1 MRRLLNIKS
10 YSQLLC
16 RVLLLV
22 SGVGLFA
29 GLTVVQVQAA
39 YVTPFPSGGTY
50 KILVLGDGFADGA
63 WLGLSGVLKGNK
75 KIELFKEVNYGAR
88 LTARGRQ
95 DWFKKLDKVL
105 NKRAY
110 DIAVVMI
117 GNGDRRKV
125 KIKGKSYGVGSPQW
139 RSYYAERIRGVLQK
153 LSAKKISTYWIG
165 LPITRSDRV
174 RTGFELINNIVK
186 QQTGRSQIRY
196 IDHWL
201 HFANENGQYSP
212 YGPDVN
218 GKIRLLRSRDGV
230 FFTRAGYEKLG
241 FFIQKF
247 IQQDLREARAER
259 DIPLLG
265 EKSDQEYLLNRYA
278 LDHPRDRRSRNR
290 QKTDPKADKKLQAL
304 AGVSKER
311 QKYESAKHSKITL
324 PAKKSQLGKDI
335 ELKII
340 RPAIPAVA
348 FTISRR
354 NNAFSND
361 QAGAVLMKEQD
372 EKITGFSIA
381 SSLGQITGDNDQR
394 RIPLTQTPYYKLVV
408 RGDAQ
413 LAKPGRAD
421 YFILPA
427 SALEQKTKDK

>member
-10 YSQLLC
+10 FCRLLC
-16 RVLLLV
+16 RVSLLA
-22 SGVGLFA
+22 SGMVLFVGLNSFS
-29 GLTVVQVQAA
+29 VQAA

-63 WLGLSGVLKGNK
+63 WVGLSSAFKGNP
-75 KIELFKEVNYGAR
+75 KIEVFKEVSYGAR

-95 DWFKKLDKVL
+95 DWLKKLDKIL

-110 DIAVVMI
+110 DICVVMI
-117 GNGDRRKV
+117 GYGDRRK
-125 KIKGKSYGVGSPQW
+125 ITIRGKSYAVGSPQW
-139 RSYYAERIRGVLQK
+139 RSFYSERIRGVLQK
-153 LSAKKISTYWIG
+153 LSARKISTYWVG
-165 LPITRSDRV
+165 MPIPRSNRV
-174 RTGFELINNIVK
+174 RRGLELINAIVK
-186 QQTGRSQIRY
+186 QETARLQVRY
-196 IDHWL
+196 IDQWF

-218 GKIRLLRSRDGV
+218 GKIRLLRARDGV

-265 EKSDQEYLLNRYA
+265 ETSDQEYLLNRYA
-278 LDHPRDRRSRNR
+278 LDNPRERRSRNR
-290 QKTDPKADKKLQAL
+290 QKADPKTDKKLKAL
-304 AGVSKER
+304 AGTSSER
-311 QKYESAKHSKITL
+311 QKYETAKHSKITL
-324 PAKKSQLGKDI
+324 PAKKSQSGKEI

-361 QAGAVLMKEQD
+361 QGAAVLMKEQD

-381 SSLGQITGDNDQR
+381 SSLGQITGNNDQR

-427 SALEQKTKDK
+427 SALKQKTDK

>member
-1 MRRLLNIKS
+1 MLLAGVLS
-10 YSQLLC
+10 LC
-16 RVLLLV
+16 L
-22 SGVGLFA
+22 GLKMGPA
-29 GLTVVQVQAA
+29 SAA
-39 YVTPFPSGGTY
+39 YVTPFPTGGTY
-50 KILVLGDGFADGA
+50 KILVIGDGFADGA
-63 WLGLSGVLKGNK
+63 WLGLSSAFKGNK

-88 LTARGRQ
+88 LTALGRQ
-95 DWFKKLDKVL
+95 DWLKKLDQVL

-110 DIAVVMI
+110 DICVVMI
-117 GNGDRRKV
+117 GFGDRRKV
-125 KIKGKSYGVGSPQW
+125 KIKGKSYAVGSPQW
-139 RSYYAERIRGVLQK
+139 RSFYSERIRGVLQK

-165 LPITRSDRV
+165 MPITRSDRV
-174 RTGFELINNIVK
+174 RNGLELINMIVK
-186 QQTGRSQIRY
+186 QQTARAQVRY
-196 IDHWL
+196 LDHWL

-218 GKIRLLRSRDGV
+218 GKIRLLRARDGV

-247 IQQDLREARAER
+247 IQQDLRAARAER

-265 EKSDQEYLLNRYA
+265 ETSDQEYLLNRYA
-278 LDHPRDRRSRNR
+278 LDHPRERGAGNR
-290 QKTDPKADKKLQAL
+290 QKNDPKADKKLKAL
-304 AGVSKER
+304 AGVPSER
-311 QKYESAKHSKITL
+311 QKYETAKHSKITL
-324 PAKKSQLGKDI
+324 PAQKSQSGKEI

-361 QAGAVLMKEQD
+361 QGGTVLMKEQD
-372 EKITGFSIA
+372 ETITGFSIA
-381 SSLGQITGDNDQR
+381 SSLGQITSNDDQR
-394 RIPLTQTPYYKLVV
+394 RIPLTQTPYYNLVV
-408 RGDAQ
+408 RGDTQ

-427 SALEQKTKDK
+427 SALEPKVEDK